1 MADGKETVNIEDS
14 SIREVLA
21 KLQIVCPELKEI
33 IESGVSVVV
42 DGKVIANDL
51 TTEVSEKS
59 EVYLIQKLR
68 GGQVFTLAEDYII
81 SKRSRKAM

>member
-1 MADGKETVNIEDS
+1 MADGKETVNIEAS
-14 SIREVLA
+14 SVREILA
-21 KLQIVCPELKEI
+21 KLQVVCPELEEI
-33 IESGVSVVV
+33 IESGISVVV

-68 GGQVFTLAEDYII
+68 GG
-81 SKRSRKAM
+81 

>member
-1 MADGKETVNIEDS
+1 MADGKETVDIDASN
-14 SIREVLA
+14 IREVLA
-21 KLQIVCPELKEI
+21 KLQIVCPELKVI

-68 GGQVFTLAEDYII
+68 GG
-81 SKRSRKAM
+81 